1 MSAERC
7 PECGGTLIRDGATG
21 EVACGSCGT
30 VFGESEMVHSFAP
43 KTLNRGSFAFAGL
56 SETGKITYS
65 EAVKYSGQGRYV
77 HMLRRSDG
85 SERVVVKVAV
95 FISNL
100 ASRIGAPTSVEEE
113 AMVIARRLLKAA
125 KAKGR
130 RLTADE
136 AAAVSLWQACKKQ
149 GFPIAIDDY
158 EGACAAM
165 LPTWRGSLLRLMSRV
180 CDIER
185 LPFSKFSLKDYVKM
199 FTRKLRKNYT
209 DVGRGRA

>member
-1 MSAERC
+1 
-7 PECGGTLIRDGATG
+7 
-21 EVACGSCGT
+21 
-30 VFGESEMVHSFAP
+30 
-43 KTLNRGSFAFAGL
+43 
-56 SETGKITYS
+56 
-65 EAVKYSGQGRYV
+65 
-77 HMLRRSDG
+77 
-85 SERVVVKVAV
+85 
-95 FISNL
+95 
-100 ASRIGAPTSVEEE
+100 
-113 AMVIARRLLKAA
+113 
-125 KAKGR
+125 R

-165 LPTWRGSLLRLMSRV
+165 LPTWRGSLLRLMSKV